1 VRNRRFAYA
10 AKLLILFV
18 IYYATA
24 KFGLHL
30 SAVNGFAA
38 PVWPPSGIALAAI
51 FILGYRYWPAI
62 ALGAFLVNHSAG
74 ASVLISSGVALGNT
88 FEAFASAYLLKNFAD
103 FRLSLQRVKDVVGF
117 FIFGSMIG
125 TLVSATIGS
134 TTLVVGHAI
143 RSGDYASTW
152 TTWWMGDVLGDI
164 IVAPLIFV
172 WFYHAI
178 PIRQIKFKKLAEAIL
193 LSFLLLAVAT
203 YIFHGLPVSGT
214 DHFKFGYLVFPVL
227 IVIALRFGQIGSIS
241 AIFSLSV
248 LAIWFTAQGFGPFA
262 GHQLSTS
269 LLYLQSYLGV
279 TAMTFM
285 IMAAIVSEQITTQ
298 KRQVELIQ
306 EAKLMSREQSRL
318 RTLSKAQDEFT
329 SLASHQL
336 RTPATAVKQYMG
348 LLLENYVGK
357 LSKTQRSMLQKAYES
372 NERQIKVLD
381 DLLKVAR
388 VDLGNVRLNRE
399 VINLVDLVAN
409 IVELNAATIKSRQQT
424 VSLTY
429 ENEEVPAYV
438 DKIKFGMAV
447 ENIIDN
453 ACKYSLDGKKTQIII
468 SKQGRKPVITVADHG
483 VGISKKDMPKLFKK
497 FTRINNPLSIT
508 VGGTGLGLYWAKKII
523 KLHGGSITVKS
534 RASRGSSFK
543 IILPPVK

>member
-1 VRNRRFAYA
+1 
-10 AKLLILFV
+10 
-18 IYYATA
+18 
-24 KFGLHL
+24 
-30 SAVNGFAA
+30 
-38 PVWPPSGIALAAI
+38 
-51 FILGYRYWPAI
+51 
-62 ALGAFLVNHSAG
+62 
-74 ASVLISSGVALGNT
+74 
-88 FEAFASAYLLKNFAD
+88 
-103 FRLSLQRVKDVVGF
+103 
-117 FIFGSMIG
+117 
-125 TLVSATIGS
+125 
-134 TTLVVGHAI
+134 
-143 RSGDYASTW
+143 
-152 TTWWMGDVLGDI
+152 
-164 IVAPLIFV
+164 
-172 WFYHAI
+172 
-178 PIRQIKFKKLAEAIL
+178 
-193 LSFLLLAVAT
+193 
-203 YIFHGLPVSGT
+203 
-214 DHFKFGYLVFPVL
+214 
-227 IVIALRFGQIGSIS
+227 
-241 AIFSLSV
+241 
-248 LAIWFTAQGFGPFA
+248 
-262 GHQLSTS
+262 
-269 LLYLQSYLGV
+269 
-279 TAMTFM
+279 
-285 IMAAIVSEQITTQ
+285 
-298 KRQVELIQ
+298 
-306 EAKLMSREQSRL
+306 
-318 RTLSKAQDEFT
+318 
-329 SLASHQL
+329 
-336 RTPATAVKQYMG
+336 
-348 LLLENYVGK
+348 
-357 LSKTQRSMLQKAYES
+357 
-372 NERQIKVLD
+372 VLD